1 MVALVSAKKMA
12 ALALCLASLVAA
24 GARDAAAR
32 AAGARPAAAAQRR
45 TKPRAAARRKVSQP
59 TKREGSAGL
68 STWGGE
74 HVRLTEREGGASL
87 EFDCAGGEITRPLRP
102 DAEGRFDLPGTFTRK
117 SPGARRVG
125 LTPAARPARYSGR
138 VEGQTMT
145 LTVTLAETDQPP
157 ETYTLT
163 RGGAGRLGKC
173 Y

>member
-1 MVALVSAKKMA
+1 MVALVGAKKMA
-12 ALALCLASLVAA
+12 ALALCLALLAAAA
-24 GARDAAAR
+24 GREAAAC
-32 AAGARPAAAAQRR
+32 AAGARPSLAAQRR
-45 TKPRAAARRKVSQP
+45 AKPRAAARRKVSQP
-59 TKREGSAGL
+59 TKREGVAGVA
-68 STWGGE
+68 TWGGE

-87 EFDCAGGEITRPLRP
+87 EFDCASGEITRPLRP

-117 SPGARRVG
+117 SPGPRRVG

-157 ETYTLT
+157 DTYTLT
-163 RGGAGRLGKC
+163 RGSVGRLGKC